1 MSEIQSEFCKK
12 AVEKVRDL
20 WHLYIINHEP
30 DQMERGLYGLPGNLL
45 MIGTGRHEFYK
56 NREEFLR
63 GITAD
68 QLEARNIQFELQDE
82 WYEAQEITGDVC
94 VVYGSI
100 WVREKSA
107 PGKAVLVDMEGS
119 RFTVVCRDTADGV
132 QICSLHHSM
141 PYLEQGEDEYYP
153 QTLVSLANEAIQRS
167 KALEQRVELDHMT
180 GLYSRVYLEHHVRQ
194 KLIKEA
200 GYFFSVDLDDFK
212 SVNDS
217 MGHLAGDKVIREFSQ
232 LLKKIFGTS
241 AIIGRMGGDEF
252 AVWDS
257 TLREKSMA
265 GMRFL
270 ALTEGCR
277 VLSGRL
283 DIPVSCS
290 AGIAFSGGN
299 GEDFTDL
306 YLRTDKAMYIAKE
319 RGKGRYCW
327 AWSE

>member
-12 AVEKVRDL
+12 AIEKVRNL

-30 DQMERGLYGLPGNLL
+30 DQLERGLYGLPGNLL

-119 RFTVVCRDTADGV
+119 RFTVVCRDTANGV
-132 QICSLHHSM
+132 
-141 PYLEQGEDEYYP
+141 

-194 KLIKEA
+194 RLIKEA

-277 VLSGRL
+277 ALSGKEGFAAHE
-283 DIPVSCS
+283 P
-290 AGIAFSGGN
+290 SG
-299 GEDFTDL
+299 L
-306 YLRTDKAMYIAKE
+306 YHHYNRISDN
-319 RGKGRYCW
+319 RGYQL
-327 AWSE
+327 SD

>member
-1 MSEIQSEFCKK
+1 M
-12 AVEKVRDL
+12 
-20 WHLYIINHEP
+20 
-30 DQMERGLYGLPGNLL
+30 
-45 MIGTGRHEFYK
+45 
-56 NREEFLR
+56 
-63 GITAD
+63 
-68 QLEARNIQFELQDE
+68 
-82 WYEAQEITGDVC
+82 
-94 VVYGSI
+94 YGSI

-232 LLKKIFGTS
+232 LLKKYS
-241 AIIGRMGGDEF
+241 EPQR
-252 AVWDS
+252 
-257 TLREKSMA
+257 
-265 GMRFL
+265 
-270 ALTEGCR
+270 
-277 VLSGRL
+277 LSG
-283 DIPVSCS
+283 
-290 AGIAFSGGN
+290 
-299 GEDFTDL
+299 E
-306 YLRTDKAMYIAKE
+306 
-319 RGKGRYCW
+319 W
-327 AWSE
+327 AATSLLCGTVH